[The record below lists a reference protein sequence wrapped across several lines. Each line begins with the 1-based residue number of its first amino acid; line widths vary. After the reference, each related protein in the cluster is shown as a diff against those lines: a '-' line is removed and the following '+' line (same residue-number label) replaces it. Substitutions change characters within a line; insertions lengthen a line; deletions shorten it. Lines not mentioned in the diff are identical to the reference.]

1 MARLG
6 AGGMGVVY
14 LGRTDSGELAAVKV
28 TLADLADQPDFRA
41 RFRREVDAARRV
53 SSPWAVP
60 VTGADADAPEPWLA
74 TAFVPGP
81 SLAEAVAAEGP
92 LPASS
97 VRVLGAAIAK
107 ALAAV
112 HEAGLIHR
120 DVKPGNVLLALDG
133 PRLIDF
139 GIARTAGETPIT
151 STDVVVGT
159 PGFLAPEQAEAR
171 GAEIGPPSD
180 VFALGCLLA
189 YSLTGR
195 LPFGRGAMDALLYR
209 TVHDDPD
216 LDGVE
221 EGLARLLNACLE
233 KDPRR
238 RPTAVEVADRLARP
252 SAYEEQEHRPAHP
265 ARPDQ
270 AGQEAGPGDG
280 SDGSHGS
287 GPGHVSAPGHGSH
300 PGDGTAASG
309 KPPAT
314 AAPAGE
320 PPAAGTDWLPP
331 GVVRIIAERSA
342 RMLAL
347 PGIEPTLAEDPEQE
361 KKPVR
366 RRAFL
371 LAASGGAVLV
381 AGGGAALW
389 AGLRDD
395 DGRGGEPAAA
405 PDRRRWM
412 IGVQADLTGPQKEIG
427 IEQERGARLAV
438 DLFNA
443 QKDKPFTLGLKTED
457 DAGDKTRAPAAARR
471 IAAERGVFAVLGS
484 TGDYTTEA
492 VIPAYDEAQLALM
505 TTSAGLNTLATA
517 ENNVF
522 LRACPQHPIVAMQLA
537 YYIHGKARSVR
548 PGLLQDRDDDNY
560 AWQYIA
566 LINSVL
572 AKQYG
577 LRPHPRVVP
586 AGVDAYGPVIKEMV
600 RAGIDAYVHCGPARS
615 AAKAARALAEAG
627 FTGPRF
633 GGQQVL
639 GSEFLRLAGDAAE
652 GWIIGAPVVDPVAVP
667 GAKAF
672 SAAYRKR
679 YGRAPGFYAGESFDC
694 VNMMVRSFIKGSK
707 GTRRPSRGEL
717 AAALRKAKYTGAM
730 GSYLFKQDTGDLGG
744 LGTYLYTVD
753 GGRYRYLGSAPVE
766 DPGRRKS

>member
-1 MARLG
+1 MLPGDPSSIGGYRLLARLG

-14 LGRTDSGELAAVKV
+14 LGRTDTGELAAVKV
-28 TLADLADQPDFRA
+28 TLGELADRPDFRA

-60 VTGADADAPEPWLA
+60 VTGADPDAPEPWLA

-92 LPASS
+92 LPARS

-171 GAEIGPPSD
+171 GDEIGPASD
-180 VFALGCLLA
+180 IFALGCLLA
-189 YSLTGR
+189 YTLTGR

-216 LDGVE
+216 LDGIE

-238 RPTAVEVADRLARP
+238 RPTAAELADRLARP
-252 SAYEEQEHRPAHP
+252 PAYENPAYENRAHGPAHP
-265 ARPDQ
+265 AYK
-270 AGQEAGPGDG
+270 
-280 SDGSHGS
+280 SDGSEQNRGGEQSHG
-287 GPGHVSAPGHGSH
+287 
-300 PGDGTAASG
+300 GDGITAHG
-309 KPPAT
+309 HPR
-314 AAPAGE
+314 AANDPAGE

-331 GVVRIIAERSA
+331 GVVRIIAERAA
-342 RMLAL
+342 RILAL
-347 PGIEPTLAEDPEQE
+347 PDIEPTRAESGEQR
-361 KKPVR
+361 KPAR
-366 RRAFL
+366 RRTFL

-381 AGGGAALW
+381 AGGGSALW
-389 AGLRDD
+389 AGLRDR
-395 DGRGGEPAAA
+395 GRGSGPVAA
-405 PDRRRWM
+405 PERRRWT

-443 QKDKPFTLGLKTED
+443 RKARPFDLALKTED
-457 DAGDKTRAPAAARR
+457 DAGDKAGAPAAARR
-471 IAAERGVFAVLGS
+471 MTARRDVFAVLGS

-492 VIPAYDEAQLALM
+492 VIPAYDEARLPLM
-505 TTSAGLNTLATA
+505 TTSAGLNTLTNG
-517 ENNVF
+517 ENSVF
-522 LRACPQHPIVAMQLA
+522 LRACPQHPVAGMQLA
-537 YYIHGKARSVR
+537 YYIHGKAGSVR

-566 LINSVL
+566 LINTIL
-572 AKQYG
+572 RKQYRI
-577 LRPHPRVVP
+577 RPHPRVVP
-586 AGVDAYGPVIKEMV
+586 AGVDAYGPVIEEMV
-600 RAGIDAYVHCGPARS
+600 RAGIDSYVHCGPARS
-615 AAKAARALAEAG
+615 AAKAARALADAG

-633 GGQQVL
+633 GSQQVL

-652 GWIIGAPVVDPVAVP
+652 GWVIGAPVVDPVAVP
-667 GAKAF
+667 AARGF
-672 SAAYRKR
+672 TAAYRKR

-694 VNMMVRSFIKGSK
+694 ANLLIRSFVKGSK
-707 GTRRPSRGEL
+707 GARRPRRGEL
-717 AAALRKAKYTGAM
+717 AAALRKAEYTGAM
-730 GSYLFKQDTGDLGG
+730 GSYRFEQEDGDLRGM
-744 LGTYLYTVD
+744 GTYLYTVD
-753 GGRYRYLGSAPVE
+753 RGRYRYLGSAPVD
-766 DPGRRKS
+766 DPGRRKP